1 MKTLHKLLFVGL
13 STCIALCM
21 FIASII
27 LITHITGLVASTL
40 MIIFNTLFIIYTLK
54 FKKRL
59 KSNYKK

>member
-1 MKTLHKLLFVGL
+1 MFVASLL
-13 STCIALCM
+13 
-21 FIASII
+21 

-59 KSNYKK
+59 KDNYKKQYDQIGKQNKKKL